1 MQWLED
7 RLEETDERLI
17 KMDKKLARISVQVS
31 SCAHTLEQL
40 LQMVGRL
47 GFEPRG
53 APAQGRS
60 AQG

>member
-40 LQMVGRL
+40 LQMVGRI
-47 GFEPRG
+47 GSETRG